1 MSCRLEKFETIL
13 PTSKRPTGSNDWP
26 APAHVVHT
34 LCRSKHGLVLV
45 LVARAGVF
53 VEDDFDRSV
62 QMLTS
67 PGVLTSVGC
76 RESVFLTSE
85 FINVVHID
93 ILAIP
98 LILGVDAGDALID
111 GSPGE
116 PLFFLIRE
124 EDDDPTHADAGSS
137 RRDVFEAPAHE
148 FVGLCIGLEA
158 FGRAVSDLTACVAE
172 FGRLISAARTGCVHV
187 SFDSSLDDVLAKR
200 RAMCSRGDV
209 VVES

>member
-116 PLFFLIRE
+116 PLFF
-124 EDDDPTHADAGSS
+124 S
-137 RRDVFEAPAHE
+137 
-148 FVGLCIGLEA
+148 
-158 FGRAVSDLTACVAE
+158 FGRKTTIRRTPTPGVVAGMSLKLLHTSLWACALA
-172 FGRLISAARTGCVHV
+172 GRHSGEQYLI
-187 SFDSSLDDVLAKR
+187 
-200 RAMCSRGDV
+200 
-209 VVES
+209 